1 MKTANGP
8 GTASDAAPRFTK
20 ISGNGDTCRVHAVHH
35 GEGAIDVHRFA
46 FFDERQ
52 MPYFV
57 MFDMPPG
64 SSEGIHAHEA
74 ENVAEAWL
82 DEYYYV
88 ISGTGIMRV
97 DGEIV
102 EVTRG
107 DFIYTPAGV
116 SHGIENTAE
125 SGNLKVMLTVISV
138 PPA

>member
-1 MKTANGP
+1 METADGP
-8 GTASDAAPRFTK
+8 LSMSAAPPRFTK
-20 ISGNGDTCRVHAVHH
+20 ISGSNAAHRVHALHQ
-35 GEGAIDVHRFA
+35 GKGAIDVHRFA
-46 FFDERQ
+46 FHHDRQ

-64 SSEGIHAHEA
+64 STEGSHAHGA
-74 ENVAEAWL
+74 ENVAETWL

-88 ISGTGIMRV
+88 ISVSGIMRI

-102 EVTRG
+102 DVSQG
-107 DFIYTPAGV
+107 DFIYTPAGA

-125 SGNLKVMLTVISV
+125 HGQLIVMLTVISV

>member
-1 MKTANGP
+1 MKTADGP
-8 GTASDAAPRFTK
+8 AIAFDPAPRFTK
-20 ISGNGDTCRVHAVHH
+20 ISGKEDACSVHAMHH
-35 GEGAIDVHRFA
+35 GDGTIEVHRFA

-52 MPYFV
+52 TPHFV

-64 SSEGIHAHEA
+64 SSEGIHAHGA

-88 ISGTGIMRV
+88 ISGTGIMRI
-97 DGEIV
+97 DGAVV
-102 EVTRG
+102 ELTQG

-116 SHGIENTAE
+116 PHGIENTAE
-125 SGNLKVMLTVISV
+125 SGNLKVMLTIISA